1 MTRSHLCWG
10 LGRCFSVISVARG
23 ALCRAGTMG
32 GMSEQPGRRQ
42 TSVGGM
48 VGAMLVLV
56 VGVGA
61 FVLLRDVNRVPPGD
75 PVRPVDYAQ
84 PARFAAE
91 AATFELL
98 APPELPQGWI
108 ATSVRFDD
116 TGDQA
121 WHLGVLTDE
130 QRYIGLEQAERTVEA
145 MVADFVDEDAVEGEE
160 VEVAGETWTRWADP
174 GRDLDADPAAA
185 AEDDVALVREDGGAT
200 TLLVGTVSQ
209 DQLADYAASLR

>member
-1 MTRSHLCWG
+1 MITVPPTP
-10 LGRCFSVISVARG
+10 FSPWEVRPG
-23 ALCRAGTMG
+23 AWDDGD
-32 GMSEQPGRRQ
+32 MSEQAGRRQ
-42 TSVGGM
+42 TSFGGM

-61 FVLLRDVNRVPPGD
+61 FVLLRDANRVAPSD

-84 PARFAAE
+84 PAEYAAE

-108 ATSVRFDD
+108 ATSVRFEG

-145 MVADFVDEDAVEGEE
+145 MVADFVDEDAVAGAGL
-160 VEVAGETWTRWADP
+160 EVAGDTWARWADP

-185 AEDDVALVREDGGAT
+185 ADADLALVREDGGAT
-200 TLLVGTVSQ
+200 TLVVGTVSQ
-209 DQLADYAASLR
+209 DQLADFVASLR